1 MKRLSILFA
10 SFIAIVL
17 IIKSNYE
24 AIKHCKHLM
33 PQNPPYNLTPWI
45 WESAAWPALQW
56 DAATL
61 AAPLAKARAAQGRV
75 LGMASMLSPTL
86 GDEALASV
94 LIQDGLNTSAIEGET
109 LNAAS
114 VRSSV
119 SRKLTITAPLGAPK
133 SRAVDGL
140 IDMLVDATRNHAQPL
155 STERL
160 CRWQAVLFPDGFSGL
175 HAVRTGELRGD
186 APMQVVS
193 GAVGREVVHFEAP
206 PRTLLEAELNAFV
219 TWFNTPQPEI
229 DGLIRA
235 GIAHLWFVTLHPFED
250 GNGRLARAVTD
261 MALSQ
266 DEQRELR
273 LFSMSSQIMRV
284 RDEYYTQLE
293 RTQRGQ
299 ATLTDWLAWF
309 LEQVAQA
316 CQLSETIIATTLA
329 KARFW
334 LLHQDTD
341 LNARQRKAL
350 NRLFDAIETDGTP
363 FEGGLNTRKYAS
375 LCSTSRATAYR
386 ELVDLVAKGCLRAT
400 AMGGRSSGYELAV

>member
-1 MKRLSILFA
+1 
-10 SFIAIVL
+10 
-17 IIKSNYE
+17 
-24 AIKHCKHLM
+24 
-33 PQNPPYNLTPWI
+33 
-45 WESAAWPALQW
+45 LQW
-56 DAATL
+56 DATQL
-61 AAPLAKARAAQGRV
+61 AAPLAKARAVQGRV
-75 LGMASMLSPTL
+75 LGMASMLSPSL
-86 GDEALASV
+86 GDEALANV

-119 SRKLTITAPLGAPK
+119 SRKLAITAPLNAPK

-160 CRWQAVLFPDGFSGL
+160 CRWQAVLFPDGYSGL
-175 HAVRTGELRGD
+175 HAVRTGELRGES
-186 APMQVVS
+186 PMQVVS
-193 GAVGREVVHFEAP
+193 GAVGCEVVHFEAP
-206 PRTLLEAELNAFV
+206 PRALLEAELSTFV
-219 TWFNTPQPEI
+219 TWFNTPQSQMDGPI

-284 RDEYYTQLE
+284 RDQYYTQLE

-316 CQLSETIIATTLA
+316 CVLSETIIASTLA

-334 LLHQDTD
+334 LLHQTTD
-341 LNARQRKAL
+341 LNTRQRKAL
-350 NRLFDAIETDGTP
+350 NRLFDGVETDGMP

-386 ELVDLVAKGCLRAT
+386 ELVDLVDKGCLRAT
-400 AMGGRSSGYELAV
+400 AQGGRSSGYELVV

>member
-1 MKRLSILFA
+1 
-10 SFIAIVL
+10 
-17 IIKSNYE
+17 
-24 AIKHCKHLM
+24 
-33 PQNPPYNLTPWI
+33 
-45 WESAAWPALQW
+45 
-56 DAATL
+56 
-61 AAPLAKARAAQGRV
+61 
-75 LGMASMLSPTL
+75 MASMLSPAL

-119 SRKLTITAPLGAPK
+119 SRKLTITAPLDAPK

-206 PRTLLEAELNAFV
+206 PRLVLEAELKAFV
-219 TWFNTPQPEI
+219 TWFNSPPSETDGLI

-250 GNGRLARAVTD
+250 SNGRLARAVTD

-293 RTQRGQ
+293 RTQRGL
-299 ATLTDWLAWF
+299 ATLTDWLVWF

-316 CQLSETIIATTLA
+316 CVLSETIIASTLA

-334 LLHQDTD
+334 LHHQATD

-350 NRLFDAIETDGTP
+350 NRLFDALETDGTP
-363 FEGGLNTRKYAS
+363 FEDGLNTRKYAS

-386 ELVDLVAKGCLRAT
+386 ELADLVDKGCLRAT
-400 AMGGRSSGYELAV
+400 EMGGRSSGYELVV